1 MHMLNRIGIRFCLLR
16 MHEIFSRGHELEV
29 EGDDSHV
36 VVAVEYSKLFVVAG
50 EVKRSAGDSI
60 TTS

>member
-16 MHEIFSRGHELEV
+16 EIFSRGHELEV

>member
-1 MHMLNRIGIRFCLLR
+1 